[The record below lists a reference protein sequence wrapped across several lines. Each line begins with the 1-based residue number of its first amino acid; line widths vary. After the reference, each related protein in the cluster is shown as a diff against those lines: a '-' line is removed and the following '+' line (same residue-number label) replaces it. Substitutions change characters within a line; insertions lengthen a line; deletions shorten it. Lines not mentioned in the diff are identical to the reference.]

1 LTIQSD
7 SRQPLEVEQPS
18 LIEFSVQG
26 TTSTITLA
34 GECDLALHERF
45 GAVVREALAARPECV
60 VLDLSKLC
68 FIDSTGIQ
76 VVVELSTGAA
86 RDGVRLVVC
95 PGAPQVQRVFELCGL
110 TSRLRFAAPSVLSS
124 SATPCEIAP

>member
-1 LTIQSD
+1 LTIHSD
-7 SRQPLEVEQPS
+7 SRPPLEVEQPS
-18 LIEFSVQG
+18 VIGLSVQG
-26 TTSTITLA
+26 TTSTITLT

-60 VLDLSKLC
+60 VLDLSDLH

-76 VVVELSTGAA
+76 VVIELNAETA

-95 PGAPQVQRVFELCGL
+95 PGAAQVQRVFELCGL
-110 TSRLRFAAPSVLSS
+110 TSRLLFAAPSALSS
-124 SATPCEIAP
+124 SAPCATTS